1 VLRLGVDH
9 LDVISDM
16 KEINGVAMYHRAL
29 CRCRVAVVVVVYC
42 RQQATSTVTVGDRDS
57 NNGMPQLCVTGAAGA
72 PYLAAHRCARTDSRL
87 SVHGVPIVL
96 VLLLQSDKDVV
107 RRYIF
112 DGGQTCLRC
121 FQVIAVDVGS
131 VALPEQQWL

>member
-1 VLRLGVDH
+1 VLQLGVDH

-16 KEINGVAMYHRAL
+16 KEIDGAITYHRAL
-29 CRCRVAVVVVVYC
+29 CRCRVAVVVVFYC
-42 RQQATSTVTVGDRDS
+42 RQPATRTCEVGDRDS

-72 PYLAAHRCARTDSRL
+72 PYLDACRCARTDSRL

-96 VLLLQSDKDVV
+96 VLLLQSGKDVI
-107 RRYIF
+107 RRYIS
-112 DGGQTCLRC
+112 DGGQTCLRR